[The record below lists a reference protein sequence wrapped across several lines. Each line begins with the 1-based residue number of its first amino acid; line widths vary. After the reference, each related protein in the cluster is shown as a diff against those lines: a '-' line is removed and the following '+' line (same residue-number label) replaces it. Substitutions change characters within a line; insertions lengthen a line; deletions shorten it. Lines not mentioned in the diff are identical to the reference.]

1 MGCGASHPTAS
12 ISPAMS
18 PAHAAKNM
26 QPMPLKPQ
34 LVEEKQQPPAKQHLK
49 QPEEQKE
56 TDRGESISSPA
67 DPSASILNTAIA
79 EDAPAVH
86 TSLGAPVQVT
96 RSDSL
101 STSAAAR
108 AGKDHRGSA
117 HQSHHHHH
125 HHTHHRHG
133 SVSSRAS
140 INLPA
145 TNAASSAADTP
156 PRGSTSLIPPNA
168 PGSTPGHTRTLS
180 GHHRSRSFSVVQP
193 PSTAMATVLDAGADP
208 KDQMM
213 ANQLKRSLMAGG
225 EGTGSGRPSVST
237 GGTGSHKKR
246 ESVDMGGHK
255 KRESINGG
263 GGVSRQP
270 TTYTNDE
277 KAGTEDDDDDD
288 KADGG
293 GEAGEGGKHHH
304 HGGKKEKK
312 DKEKKDK
319 DGKKDKKEKVK
330 IIKTLELADLQ
341 HLSGANLEMLWKQ
354 YDKDKNGTLD
364 RSELKKL
371 AKDCIN
377 RTIAMCEEEIRRQQ
391 PQLTENELKAAVE
404 KELKFVLPGA
414 NEANASEKDVRKVMV
429 KKLVRKLDVN
439 GDGDVTK
446 AELLATWNVFA
457 QELFQMKV
465 TEGPVNC
472 SIM

>member
-1 MGCGASHPTAS
+1 MGCGASHPANNAS
-12 ISPAMS
+12 VSPAMS
-18 PAHAAKNM
+18 PAHATKNV

-34 LVEEKQQPPAKQHLK
+34 LVEEKQQAPEAHEKPA
-49 QPEEQKE
+49 EEQKE
-56 TDRGESISSPA
+56 ADRGESFSNPDDAANSS
-67 DPSASILNTAIA
+67 SILNTAIA

-86 TSLGAPVQVT
+86 AQLPVQVT

-101 STSAAAR
+101 SVSAVPGA
-108 AGKDHRGSA
+108 AGKEHRGS
-117 HQSHHHHH
+117 SHHHHH
-125 HHTHHRHG
+125 HHHHRHG

-140 INLPA
+140 INVPA
-145 TNAASSAADTP
+145 TATLNADGTP
-156 PRGSTSLIPPNA
+156 QRGSTSLIPPNA

-193 PSTAMATVLDAGADP
+193 PSASLATVLDAGADP

-213 ANQLKRSLMAGG
+213 ANQLKRSLMAGD
-225 EGTGSGRPSVST
+225 GTGSGRPSVSAA
-237 GGTGSHKKR
+237 GQGSSIHKKR
-246 ESVDMGGHK
+246 ESVDIGGGHK
-255 KRESINGG
+255 KRESINGM
-263 GGVSRQP
+263 SRQP
-270 TTYTNDE
+270 TAYNNDE
-277 KAGTEDDDDDD
+277 KAATEDDDDD
-288 KADGG
+288 KAE
-293 GEAGEGGKHHH
+293 GEAGEAGKHHH
-304 HGGKKEKK
+304 HKK
-312 DKEKKDK
+312 DKKDKKDK
-319 DGKKDKKEKVK
+319 DKKEKKEKVK

-341 HLSGANLEMLWKQ
+341 HLSADNLEVLWKQ

-391 PQLTENELKAAVE
+391 PQLREDELKAAVE

-414 NEANASEKDVRKVMV
+414 NDSNASEKDVRKVMV
-429 KKLVRKLDVN
+429 KKLIRKLDVN

-472 SIM
+472 TIM

>member
-1 MGCGASHPTAS
+1 
-12 ISPAMS
+12 MS
-18 PAHAAKNM
+18 PANANKYP
-26 QPMPLKPQ
+26 QPVPIKPQ
-34 LVEEKQQPPAKQHLK
+34 QQQPVEEEKHQPADDNPDASDSSKPA
-49 QPEEQKE
+49 EEQKE
-56 TDRGESISSPA
+56 SDRGEAI
-67 DPSASILNTAIA
+67 PSDAPSNPSILDTAIS
-79 EDAPAVH
+79 EDGPVV
-86 TSLGAPVQVT
+86 GAVQVT

-101 STSAAAR
+101 SMSGAPRPAAAS
-108 AGKDHRGSA
+108 KEHRGS
-117 HQSHHHHH
+117 SHHHHH
-125 HHTHHRHG
+125 HHHHRHG

-145 TNAASSAADTP
+145 TSATSPNTDTP
-156 PRGSTSLIPPNA
+156 PRGSTSLIPPTH

-193 PSTAMATVLDAGADP
+193 ASTSMATVLDAGADP

-213 ANQLKRSLMAGG
+213 ANQLKRSLMAGDNG
-225 EGTGSGRPSVST
+225 AGSGRPSVST
-237 GGTGSHKKR
+237 GSTGSTHKKR
-246 ESVDMGGHK
+246 ESMDVTGGGHK
-255 KRESINGG
+255 KRESI

-270 TTYTNDE
+270 TTYNNDE
-277 KAGTEDDDDDD
+277 KAATTDADDDDD
-288 KADGG
+288 KADAAAGAS
-293 GEAGEGGKHHH
+293 GEAGAEGGKHHH
-304 HGGKKEKK
+304 HKKDKKDKKDKDK
-312 DKEKKDK
+312 DKEKDK
-319 DGKKDKKEKVK
+319 EGKKDKKEKSK
-330 IIKTLELADLQ
+330 IIKNLELADLQ
-341 HLSGANLEMLWKQ
+341 HMSSDNLDVLWKQ

-391 PQLTENELKAAVE
+391 PQLKEEELKAAVE

-414 NEANASEKDVRKVMV
+414 NEAGASEKDVRKVMV

-465 TEGPVNC
+465 SEGPVNC